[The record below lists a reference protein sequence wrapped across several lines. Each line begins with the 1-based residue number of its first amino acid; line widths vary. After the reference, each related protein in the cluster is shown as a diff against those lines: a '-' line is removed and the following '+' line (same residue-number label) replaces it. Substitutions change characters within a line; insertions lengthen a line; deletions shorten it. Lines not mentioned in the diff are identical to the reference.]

1 MAEELTLEKL
11 KSIAESRG
19 LTLPPEELQ
28 KLLPGVRRA
37 RKQAAELR
45 DLVTSTNEPAG
56 VFDAHR
62 SAGK

>member
-1 MAEELTLEKL
+1 MAEELTLEML
-11 KSIAESRG
+11 KSIAERRG

-45 DLVTSTNEPAG
+45 DLVTLANEPAG
-56 VFDAHR
+56 AFDAR
-62 SAGK
+62 RRDGK